1 MSKEFETVIGLE
13 VHVQPDTQSKIFCAC
28 PTEFNAPAN
37 TNICPV
43 CSGYP
48 GVLPVLNERALELGL
63 RTSLA
68 LHCRINEKIYFE
80 RKNYFYPDLP
90 KNYQISQYALPLG
103 EEGYV
108 VLPSG
113 KKIGI
118 TRVHLEE
125 DAGKLL
131 HRTDHSLV
139 DLNRTGTPLLEI
151 VSCPDISSPL
161 QAWEYLHMLKLIV
174 QYIGVSS
181 CDMEKGYLRCD
192 ANISLRPQGAKEL
205 GTKIELKNMNSFK
218 WVKEA
223 LIFEE
228 KRQRS
233 ALLDGKP
240 LVQETRLW
248 DESKAKT
255 ITMRTKEEAHD
266 YRYFPE
272 PDLVNF
278 VIGKDMIE
286 EQEKCIPELP
296 LERSRRFEAEF
307 GLEAKDVEVLVSHK
321 WLADFFEKSVVH
333 FAQPKQIANWI
344 IGPLLELVNSLE
356 GGLAAVKMDASGFAK
371 LVNYFSQGKLNNLT
385 AKKVL
390 TAALTTGR
398 DVDKIIEEQS
408 LTQVSDESQLL
419 EFVQTAVSQ
428 NPKAVDDYRS
438 GKESAIMS
446 LVGRVMKKTGGKANP
461 KVVKEMIE
469 KMIKN

>member
-28 PTEFNAPAN
+28 PTEFNAPPN

-48 GVLPVLNERALELGL
+48 GVLPVLNERALELAL

-103 EEGYV
+103 EHGYV

-125 DAGKLL
+125 DAGKLI
-131 HRTDHSLV
+131 HRGDHSLV

-151 VSCPDISSPL
+151 VSEPDINSPL
-161 QAWEYLHMLKLIV
+161 QAWEYLHMLKLII
-174 QYIGVSS
+174 QYIDVSS

-192 ANISLRPQGAKEL
+192 ANISLRPKGVEEL

-223 LIFEE
+223 LSFEE
-228 KRQRS
+228 KRQRNI
-233 ALLDGKP
+233 LLDGGT
-240 LVQETRLW
+240 LTQETRLW
-248 DESKAKT
+248 DEKKT
-255 ITMRTKEEAHD
+255 KTAIMRTKEEAHD

-272 PDLVNF
+272 PDLVDF
-278 VIGKDMIE
+278 TITHQMIE
-286 EQEKCIPELP
+286 GQAACVPELP
-296 LERSRRFEAEF
+296 LKKALRFTEEF
-307 GLEAKDVEVLVSHK
+307 GLEKKDVDILVSNK
-321 WLADFFEKSVVH
+321 WLAEFFEKSVAH
-333 FAQPKQIANWI
+333 FSGAKQIANWI
-344 IGPLLELVNSLE
+344 IGPLLETMNSL
-356 GGLAAVKMDASGFAK
+356 GAGYDAVKMDTVQFAK
-371 LVNYFSQGKLNNLT
+371 LVKYFSEGRLNNLT

-390 TAALTTGR
+390 TAALTA
-398 DVDKIIEEQS
+398 DKDIDKIIEEQG
-408 LTQVSDESQLL
+408 LTQVSDESQLRV
-419 EFVQTAVSQ
+419 FVEDAVSE
-428 NPKAVDDYRS
+428 NPRAVDDYRS

-461 KVVKEMIE
+461 KIVKEMIE
-469 KMIKN
+469 KMIKS